1 MASVTINDAPK
12 RITMLDFR
20 SINNKY
26 GTLAKSCRF
35 VARIL
40 PAGNLLL
47 QSIARGALNIGEL
60 SYLCEATEFPGRGF
74 MNVDV
79 RYYGPNQKLPFQS
92 VYEDLNMTFL
102 CRAESLER
110 EFFDNWMNV
119 INPINTFDFNYKD
132 DYKAQIDLFL
142 YSDVSEQI
150 DNSLSAGDVTNDGPI
165 PIYKFSIIDAYP
177 ILVNAQPVTWAD
189 DQFLRLGVTFT
200 YRYWTRARG
209 LDPVSDAND
218 GSRNF
223 DLIEGFNNIGLNYR

>member
-1 MASVTINDAPK
+1 MASVVINDAPK
-12 RITMLDFR
+12 RISMLDFR
-20 SINNKY
+20 SMSNKY

-47 QSIARGALNIGEL
+47 RGISEGALNINEL

-92 VYEDLNMTFL
+92 VYEDINMTFL
-102 CRAESLER
+102 CRADSLER
-110 EFFDNWMNV
+110 EFFDDWMNI

-142 YSDVSEQI
+142 YSDI
-150 DNSLSAGDVTNDGPI
+150 GDVSDDSISGGEITSDGPMAT
-165 PIYKFSIIDAYP
+165 YKFSIIDAYP
-177 ILVNAQPVTWAD
+177 VLVNAQPVTWAD

-209 LDPVSDAND
+209 LDPVSGGSD
-218 GSRNF
+218 GTRDYN
-223 DLIEGFNNIGLNYR
+223 LVEGFNNIGLNYR